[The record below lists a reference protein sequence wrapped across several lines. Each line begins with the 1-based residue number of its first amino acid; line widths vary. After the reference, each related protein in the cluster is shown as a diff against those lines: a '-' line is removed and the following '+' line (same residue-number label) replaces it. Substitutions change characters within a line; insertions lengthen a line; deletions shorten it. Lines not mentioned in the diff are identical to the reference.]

1 MNKKMLD
8 ELVDRLRAND
18 ELVLANLVAIIRY
31 KATMWDKYN
40 EEGRIREPFESEVYF
55 LKDANRLANANRAQ
69 LAAESG
75 GGGEGEEISIEE
87 LWEWC
92 TNYDPEAKREED
104 A

>member
-1 MNKKMLD
+1 MSKKKMLD

-40 EEGRIREPFESEVYF
+40 EEGRIDTASM
-55 LKDANRLANANRAQ
+55 KSMDAAQ
-69 LAAESG
+69 VAAESSG
-75 GGGEGEEISIEE
+75 WGDEVSIEE
-87 LWEWC
+87 QWEWC
-92 TNYDPEAKREED
+92 TNYDPEGKREED